1 MNRLGPVILLVAL
14 ALTAAC
20 SPFSLAKAKPTVVP
34 IPIATATAKPTA
46 VPMPTATIDP
56 QCKSVTTLAY
66 IIEANR
72 ISIAFVGLTQ
82 EVYRHSD
89 AKNFSAVRK
98 DAQKIASLSG
108 QLRNFSEPP
117 VLLAEYNG
125 YVAQS
130 LLYYAKGLNAEIS
143 GDKAAANLYL
153 EGYTVMLDR
162 AVEEWN
168 EAYRHCGGWD
178 LPTPFAR

>member
-1 MNRLGPVILLVAL
+1 MLVMAVIIFA
-14 ALTAAC
+14 AAC
-20 SPFSLAKAKPTVVP
+20 SPFGVAEPEPMAIPISTETVTPKPTV
-34 IPIATATAKPTA
+34 
-46 VPMPTATIDP
+46 VPMPTATDP
-56 QCKSVTTLAY
+56 QCESVTTLSY

-153 EGYTVMLDR
+153 EGYPVMLDR